1 MSRPSMSLP
10 NQKSADGARVRLA
23 GASAVGS
30 TVPSQGA
37 KIPINTRQSSKA
49 PPIATVG

>member
-1 MSRPSMSLP
+1 MSRPSASVP
-10 NQKSADGARVRLA
+10 NQKSAEGGRVRLA

-37 KIPINTRQSSKA
+37 KIPIRTRQSNNA